1 MFAFRPLTAAA
12 FVALLPALAHTTPYD
27 GLYKPADSDYWTCDP
42 ERVGEDRHALAIEGD
57 KLYGVENTC
66 TLTNAVP
73 VREMNATLYDAK
85 CSAEGSTYAYRL
97 ILMRHANG
105 VFVIEDGFAAEWLNC
120 P

>member
-1 MFAFRPLTAAA
+1 MYFLRPLTAVTLA
-12 FVALLPALAHTTPYD
+12 ALLPAAAFATSFD
-27 GLYKPADSDYWTCDP
+27 GLYKPAGTDYWTCDP
-42 ERVGEDRHALAIEGD
+42 ERIGEDRHAVAIQGD
-57 KLYGVENTC
+57 KLFGVENTC

-85 CSAEGSTYAYRL
+85 CAAEGATYAYRI

-105 VFVIEDGFAAEWLNC
+105 VYVIEDGFASEWLNC